1 MTSSLGDLRSDTQ
14 LMALSAA
21 AMYGAATLDG
31 AIEGLLPGD
40 PPFALVPVLV
50 VAAVFALLVLVGGR
64 LPRWALSLLGPLGA
78 ALAAVAVATTHGP
91 GDVAVLYT
99 LPVLWTTFFF
109 GRRGAVAIVA
119 CVAALHALSLL
130 ALPADQ
136 SNPARWVDV
145 MVVVCV
151 VALVVLVLEQ
161 RNAALLARLAQ
172 ESRTDALTG
181 LLNRRGFEERATLA
195 LAHTERTHTSLAVV
209 TFDVDYFKRV
219 NDEWGHDVGDRVL
232 ARIGTVIAA
241 HTRVTDVAARM
252 GGEEFTVLL
261 AGSDVVEARE
271 LSARIRAALAV
282 PDASDTPPVR
292 MSAGVAACDAPVDI
306 ETCLQQADSA
316 LYEAKRSG
324 RDRVVTYEAA
334 RPQRRPEAE
343 LRDRPA
349 SRLTP
354 LS

>member
-1 MTSSLGDLRSDTQ
+1 MNGSLENLRSDRR
-14 LMALSAA
+14 LMAYTAA

-31 AIEGLLPGD
+31 AVEGLLPDD
-40 PPFALVPVLV
+40 PPFAIVPVLV
-50 VAAVFALLVLVGGR
+50 VAAVFVLLLLVGRR

-78 ALAAVAVATTHGP
+78 ALAAFAVATTQGP

-99 LPVLWTTFFF
+99 LPVLWTAFFF
-109 GRRGAVAIVA
+109 GRRGAAAIVV
-119 CVAALHALSLL
+119 CVGVFHAVALLT
-130 ALPADQ
+130 LPADQ

-145 MVVVCV
+145 MVVAGV
-151 VALVVLVLEQ
+151 VALVVLALEQ
-161 RNAALLARLAQ
+161 RNASLLARLAR

-181 LLNRRGFEERATLA
+181 LLNRRGFEERAALA
-195 LAHTERTHTSLAVV
+195 LAHTERAHTSLAVV

-232 ARIGTVIAA
+232 TRIGEVIAA

-261 AGSDVVEARE
+261 AGSDANEARE
-271 LSARIRAALAV
+271 LSARIRGALAV
-282 PDASDTPPVR
+282 ADASDTPPVR
-292 MSAGVAACDAPVDI
+292 MSAGVAACAAPADI

-324 RDRVVTYEAA
+324 RDRVVTYQAERSG
-334 RPQRRPEAE
+334 RPRR
-343 LRDRPA
+343 
-349 SRLTP
+349 RLP
-354 LS
+354 LSV